1 MNSFRVVRRVLVGV
15 GVVALLLLLP
25 VIIVVGMS
33 GFLFGLIV
41 ACGFLAA
48 AAVAPLANSVQRV
61 VRNRAAWSVTTSTP
75 RTRRIAAK
83 LGVPLVESVRPS
95 KKPVEVIVRLTE
107 GGCPLM
113 REPGDVIRIG
123 PDGRLSAPLCS
134 PSAAVVQ
141 RLLRTRG
148 LESGSTA
155 HCVCP
160 VGPYELTF
168 ALNAA

>member
-1 MNSFRVVRRVLVGV
+1 MNSNKVAQSVLIGV
-15 GVVALLLLLP
+15 WAIIVLLLLP
-25 VIIVVGMS
+25 LIIILVMS
-33 GFLFGLIV
+33 GFLFGLV
-41 ACGFLAA
+41 AVCGLLAA
-48 AAVAPLANSVQRV
+48 AAVAPLANSAQRV
-61 VRNRAAWSVTTSTP
+61 VRNRAARSVTTSTP
-75 RTRRIAAK
+75 RTRRIAAE
-83 LGVPLVESVRPS
+83 LDVPLVESVRPPE
-95 KKPVEVIVRLTE
+95 KPVEVYVRLTE
-107 GGCPLM
+107 GGCPLL

-134 PSAAVVQ
+134 PSAAAVE

>member
-1 MNSFRVVRRVLVGV
+1 MNSNKIAQCVLIGV

-33 GFLFGLIV
+33 GFLFGLVV
-41 ACGFLAA
+41 ACGLLAA
-48 AAVAPLANSVQRV
+48 AAVAALANSVQRV
-61 VRNRAAWSVTTSTP
+61 VRNRAARSVTTSTP
-75 RTRRIAAK
+75 RTRQIAAE

-95 KKPVEVIVRLTE
+95 EKPVEIFVRLSE

-113 REPGDVIRIG
+113 RETGDVIRIA

-134 PSAAVVQ
+134 PSAAAVQ